1 METMEL
7 IDELKKRGYKA
18 ETKVISKNGI
28 EKSGIIIGEGTIRPI
43 IYPSFKDG
51 ASVNDI
57 VDETIESY
65 KQFERSKNFNF
76 NLRHVMSWDYAKD
89 HLTLCLRR
97 KTTENIL
104 KQDFLD
110 LEMYVRVLLPED
122 RRNPFRDDSVS
133 SYVVK
138 PGFFP
143 DVKEEEIFNRAFQN
157 LKKDVMAN
165 DMAKTLMMEIGLSIE
180 QIQSMGLMPV
190 IPMIVISN
198 KTKFYG
204 ASVICDMEILGGL
217 ARDYESNLLI
227 IPSSIHE
234 CIVIPINQL
243 DMEVE
248 QVTEMVKAANATK
261 IPEEEILSDHVYI
274 FDKENRKIT
283 W

>member
-1 METMEL
+1 
-7 IDELKKRGYKA
+7 
-18 ETKVISKNGI
+18 
-28 EKSGIIIGEGTIRPI
+28 
-43 IYPSFKDG
+43 
-51 ASVNDI
+51 
-57 VDETIESY
+57 
-65 KQFERSKNFNF
+65 
-76 NLRHVMSWDYAKD
+76 MSWDYAKD

-122 RRNPFRDDSVS
+122 RRNPFRDDPVS

-165 DMAKTLMMEIGLSIE
+165 DMVKTLMMEIGLSIE
-180 QIQSMGLMPV
+180 QIQSMGLMPA

-204 ASVICDMEILGGL
+204 ASAICDTEILGGL

-248 QVTEMVKAANATK
+248 EATEIVKAVNTTEV
-261 IPEEEILSDHVYI
+261 PEEEILSDHVYI
-274 FDKENRKIT
+274 FNRETSKIT

>member
-1 METMEL
+1 MINKV
-7 IDELKKRGYKA
+7 IDELEKRGYKA
-18 ETKVISKNGI
+18 ETKVISKDGI

-51 ASVNDI
+51 VSVNDI

-65 KQFERSKNFNF
+65 KQFERSKNFSF

-110 LEMYVRVLLPED
+110 LEIYVRVLLPED
-122 RRNPFRDDSVS
+122 RRNPFRHDSVS

-143 DVKEEEIFNRAFQN
+143 DIEEEEIFNRAFQN
-157 LKKDVMAN
+157 LKKDAIVN
-165 DMAKTLMMEIGLSIE
+165 DMVKTLMMRTGFSME
-180 QIQSMGLMPV
+180 QIQTMGLLIP
-190 IPMIVISN
+190 IPMIVVSN
-198 KTKFYG
+198 KTGHYG
-204 ASVICDMEILGGL
+204 ASTICDMEILDGL
-217 ARDYESNLLI
+217 AKDYESNLLI

-234 CIVIPINQL
+234 CIVIPTNQL
-243 DMEVE
+243 DMDVE
-248 QVTEMVKAANATK
+248 EATEIVKAVNTTEV
-261 IPEEEILSDHVYI
+261 PEEEILSDHVYI
-274 FDKENRKIT
+274 FNRETSKIT

>member
-1 METMEL
+1 MINKVINEL
-7 IDELKKRGYKA
+7 GKRGYKA
-18 ETKVISKNGI
+18 ETKIISKNGI

-57 VDETIESY
+57 VEEIIESY
-65 KQFERSKNFNF
+65 KQFERSKNFPF
-76 NLRHVMSWDYAKD
+76 SLHQVMSWDYAKD
-89 HLTLCLRR
+89 HMTLCLRR
-97 KTTENIL
+97 KTKEPIL
-104 KQDFLD
+104 KRGFLD

-122 RRNPFRDDSVS
+122 KCNHDSVS

-143 DVKEEEIFNRAFQN
+143 DVEEEEIFNRAFQN
-157 LKKDVMAN
+157 LKKEAMVN
-165 DMAKTLMMEIGLSIE
+165 DMVKTMMEIGLSME
-180 QIQSMGLMPV
+180 QIQSMGLMPA
-190 IPMIVISN
+190 IPMIVIRN
-198 KTKFYG
+198 KTKYYG
-204 ASVICDMEILGGL
+204 ASAICDMEILGGL
-217 ARDYESNLLI
+217 ASDYESNLLI

>member
-1 METMEL
+1 MINKV
-7 IDELKKRGYKA
+7 IDELEKRGYKA
-18 ETKVISKNGI
+18 ETKVISKDGI

-110 LEMYVRVLLPED
+110 LEMCVRVLLPED
-122 RRNPFRDDSVS
+122 RRNPFRHYSVS

-143 DVKEEEIFNRAFQN
+143 DIEEEEIFNRTFQN
-157 LKKDVMAN
+157 LKKDAMVN
-165 DMAKTLMMEIGLSIE
+165 DMVKIMMGTGLSME
-180 QIQSMGLMPV
+180 LIQSMGLIPA

-204 ASVICDMEILGGL
+204 ASAICDTEILSGL

-248 QVTEMVKAANATK
+248 EATEIVKAVNTTEV
-261 IPEEEILSDHVYI
+261 PEEEILSDHVYI
-274 FDKENRKIT
+274 FNRETSKIT